1 MKKHPIWYMVIGIA
15 ILVIPSVCYLF
26 WLVPQLSEEYNV
38 LMASGGIIGT
48 SGLYLSDKIPDGWNH
63 SKILKFISKGF
74 TMLTFMTLV
83 EKFWTKIVILLVIVI
98 FSVSA
103 YVIFK
108 EVYRNAKRRI
118 ENTELA
124 TEVARSVNKN
134 S

>member
-1 MKKHPIWYMVIGIA
+1 MKKHPMWYMVIGIA

-48 SGLYLSDKIPDGWNH
+48 SGLYLSDKIPESWNH
-63 SKILKFISKGF
+63 SKILKFVSKSF

-83 EKFWTKIVILLVIVI
+83 EKFWTKIVVLLIIVV

-108 EVYRNAKRRI
+108 EVYKNAKRRI
-118 ENTELA
+118 ENAELA
-124 TEVARSVNKN
+124 AEVARSVSKN